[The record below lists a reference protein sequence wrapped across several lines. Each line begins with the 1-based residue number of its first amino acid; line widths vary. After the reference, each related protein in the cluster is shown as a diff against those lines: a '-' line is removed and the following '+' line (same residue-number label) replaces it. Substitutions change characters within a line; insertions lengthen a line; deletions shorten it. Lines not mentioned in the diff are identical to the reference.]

1 MLCFTLERCVR
12 ILALLSCFRLSSG
25 FVSGFGHSRS
35 RFGLAVGACGLE
47 FAQAVRSSVR
57 VHLLS
62 SFCFLSFVWHAACV
76 FHWLR
81 AFMFVMFCVNTQ
93 LMSLLISCV
102 ASDSVLLPCACVF
115 VLCEHMAFVI
125 VSVCYVLMSIVLTP
139 PILFPDYWFI
149 CPTCVVSLPSSFAP
163 FIISLCLQSRASS
176 SSNVVC
182 ACLVRLFN
190 FFIQLSPFPPVI
202 ESSLSS
208 LLPHPDTK

>member
-1 MLCFTLERCVR
+1 MSTCSLFHVGALCSDPGTLVLFQAQFWFRVGVR
-12 ILALLSCFRLSSG
+12 RLTLQVWSCCGSMRSRVRSGRALLCPCA
-25 FVSGFGHSRS
+25 FVVF
-35 RFGLAVGACGLE
+35 V
-47 FAQAVRSSVR
+47 
-57 VHLLS
+57 LLS
-62 SFCFLSFVWHAACV
+62 QFFSCFVWHAACV

-125 VSVCYVLMSIVLTP
+125 VSVCLVLMSIVLTP

-149 CPTCVVSLPSSFAP
+149 CPTCVVLLPSSFAP

-190 FFIQLSPFPPVI
+190 FCIQ
-202 ESSLSS
+202 
-208 LLPHPDTK
+208 